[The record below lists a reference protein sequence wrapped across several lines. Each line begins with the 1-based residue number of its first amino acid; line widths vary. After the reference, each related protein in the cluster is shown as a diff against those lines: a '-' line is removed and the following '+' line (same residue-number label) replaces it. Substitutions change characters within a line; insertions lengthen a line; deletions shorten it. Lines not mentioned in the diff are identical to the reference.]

1 MRGLVLTAISLLCTI
16 LSFPGISAEKV
27 PPSDLIFVQQ
37 GTLPI
42 ILTAP
47 HGGQDPIPGI
57 PARDITN
64 SPRAPKRYVTSS
76 DRNSDLITQGIA
88 KEIQALIGKDPY
100 VVMARFQ
107 RKFIDPNR
115 PPDIAY
121 DSPASAPVCDYY
133 HRSIRQFVDEIRAR
147 YSAGLLIDIHTQG
160 KIPGSLVRGTLNGR
174 AVTRLLAR
182 AGIDAVTG
190 PRGLFGQLEA
200 NGFSVF
206 PTNDIPPGGK
216 SENGGFNGGYTVATY
231 GSHHANGID
240 GVQFEF
246 GITYRQDAEVGSTV
260 KRAAKSVV
268 VFYEAYLRRPA
279 D

>member
-1 MRGLVLTAISLLCTI
+1 MRRPILTAIPLLCAI
-16 LSFPGISAEKV
+16 LSFPAISAEKV
-27 PPSDLIFVQQ
+27 PSDLVFVQP

-47 HGGQDPIPGI
+47 HGGRDPIPGI

-64 SPRAPKRYVTSS
+64 PPKAPKRYVTSS

-121 DSPASAPVCDYY
+121 DSPASAPFYEYY
-133 HRSIRQFVDEIRAR
+133 HRSVRQFVDEIRAR
-147 YSAGLLIDIHTQG
+147 YPAGLLIDIHTQG

-190 PRGLFGQLEA
+190 PRGLFGQLET

-206 PTNDIPPGGK
+206 PTNDVLPGGK
-216 SENGGFNGGYTVATY
+216 SEDGGFNGGYTVATY

-240 GVQFEF
+240 AVQFEF
-246 GITYRQDAEVGSTV
+246 GITYRQDAELGSTV
-260 KRAAKSVV
+260 KRAAKSIV